1 MLTDNRLLRCFCL
14 ALLTLG
20 TSLGAAAQPMTLDE
34 AIATA
39 RMRSVPALEARAA
52 FVSDYWAWRAYQAS
66 RLPTLSLI
74 GQLGNLNRSW
84 QQSLHPDKAEYVY
97 VRTNNLQN
105 GLTLQASQNIAL
117 TGGTLNLAT
126 SLYRTDELSNK
137 KTNWNAV
144 PVSFSYVQPLF
155 AYNEYKWDKLI
166 SPKAYEKAKRV
177 YMETMED
184 VTLSAV
190 QCFFGVMEAQKLYE
204 VAQTNYDN
212 STRNLSIAKERLA
225 LGSISREDYL
235 QLELDVLSDSLTI
248 SERGV
253 SLREARMQL
262 NSLLGLDETR
272 EVETVLEESLPAI
285 LMDYDL
291 VLRKTSENSSFYLAN
306 DISLLEAESDVA
318 RAKADRGIKLQL
330 DAAFGLS
337 AVAPEM
343 RAAYTG
349 TMDQE
354 VVGLTFSIPILDW
367 GRGRG
372 RVKKAEAAADAMRA
386 KVEQAENDKRIS
398 LFTAVGQFNNQRQLC
413 DVSRRA
419 SAIAQERYGLMI
431 EKFRSG
437 KATVLELNNAR
448 TESDGAVQKY
458 VQDISSFWRYYY
470 TLRKL
475 TLYDFLAGD
484 DLTVNFKEMTK

>member
-20 TSLGAAAQPMTLDE
+20 SCLGAAAQPMTLDE

-212 STRNLSIAKERLA
+212 STRNLSIARERLA

-272 EVETVLEESLPAI
+272 EVETVLEESLPAVV
-285 LMDYDL
+285 MDYDL
-291 VLRKTSENSSFYLAN
+291 VLRKTAENSSFHLAN
-306 DISLLEAESDVA
+306 DISLLEAESAVA

-448 TESDGAVQKY
+448 TESDGAIQKY

-484 DLTVNFKEMTK
+484 DLTVNFEEMTQ